1 MAGLAKV
8 MAGAKKA
15 LFVVD
20 ASVVLKWFLV
30 DREADVAK
38 ALKLRDLFIAG
49 DIGLTAPEL
58 ILHETANVIRYKP
71 AADPGLVAR
80 AIDSLWRMD
89 MISRIGPEESR
100 LAVALAFDLGATVYD
115 TLYLALAESL
125 GAKLV
130 TADKKFY
137 RQAEARGSV
146 IYLADLPSA

>member
-1 MAGLAKV
+1 MARLAKV
-8 MAGAKKA
+8 TPGATKTA
-15 LFVVD
+15 VFVVD

-30 DREADVAK
+30 DREPDMVI

-71 AADPGLVAR
+71 DADADLVVR
-80 AIDSLWRMD
+80 AIDSLWRMRL
-89 MISRIGPEESR
+89 ISQTEVEHSR
-100 LAVALAFDLGATVYD
+100 QAVKLAFELGATVYD

-125 GAKLV
+125 GTKLV

-137 RQAEARGSV
+137 RQAKARGS
-146 IYLADLPSA
+146 IEWLAELSI

>member
-8 MAGAKKA
+8 TAGAKKA

-30 DREADVAK
+30 DREDDIAK
-38 ALKLRDLFIAG
+38 ALKLRDRFIAG
-49 DIGLTAPEL
+49 DIGLAAPEL
-58 ILHETANVIRYKP
+58 LIHETANVIRYNP
-71 AADPGLVAR
+71 GADPDLVVR

-89 MISRIGPEESR
+89 FISHVGPKESR
-100 LAVALAFDLGATVYD
+100 LAVALAFDLEATVYD

-137 RQAEARGSV
+137 RQAQGRGSV
-146 IYLADLPSA
+146 DRLAELSV